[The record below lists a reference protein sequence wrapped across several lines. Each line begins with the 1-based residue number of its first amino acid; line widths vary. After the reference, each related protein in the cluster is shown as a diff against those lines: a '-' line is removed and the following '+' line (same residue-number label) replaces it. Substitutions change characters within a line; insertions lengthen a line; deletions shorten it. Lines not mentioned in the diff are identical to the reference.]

1 MKLTWNQRRALERLV
16 ICAFEGTPREI
27 AESPASGGNYLC
39 GSAARTALMALTRKG
54 LAECISTSPMRYR
67 ITPAGRAALE
77 KETLDG

>member
-27 AESPASGGNYLC
+27 AESPSSGGKYLC

-54 LAECISTSPMRYR
+54 IVECIPTSPLRYR
-67 ITPAGRAALE
+67 ITESGRNALDSE
-77 KETLDG
+77 RG